1 MAAVAAIV
9 VVVSNLSPPVPAQL
23 GTARSRV
30 SLHQIDLGLCGVP
43 GRAVGEL
50 ARQDRTGQQ
59 GLPPDLMTQGDN
71 VILIIIMIIIIIIL
85 NIKASIYILTSS
97 RAAFAAMDA
106 A

>member
-1 MAAVAAIV
+1 MAAVAAIVV

-30 SLHQIDLGLCGVP
+30 SLHQIDLGLRRVP

-59 GLPPDLMTQGDN
+59 GLPPDLTTQGDN
-71 VILIIIMIIIIIIL
+71 VILLIIIIL
-85 NIKASIYILTSS
+85 KIKASIHILTSS